1 MPILK
6 TMLATSAAAALMLSG
21 AHAAHVAYAL
31 GNGGNTLVSF
41 GADSPDDASGSSIT
55 LGGTTLT
62 LDAITFRP
70 ETGELYGYSA
80 SNNAFYTVDPMTG
93 VATLE
98 FQSDVDLPGGNVS
111 FDFNPTL
118 DAVRIVTANRDNIV
132 FFPEDSRTAANQGVL
147 TFAPADIFYD
157 EGYTANG
164 PVQIVGNGY
173 TNQIGFDAAQ
183 DTGTVQYVLDARTD
197 TIGIL
202 NNNDGDVD
210 FVMDAMIDTDGDGVG
225 DDALSFNVIGGFD
238 VFTSPAGDNVGYAV
252 LNGTE
257 FYELDLG
264 TFVFTLIGEVDG
276 GFGNLRSLAVFV
288 PNAAPVPIPA
298 AGALFAFGAAGLVTA
313 RRRKGRA

>member
-1 MPILK
+1 MTIIK
-6 TMLATSAAAALMLSG
+6 TALATSAAAAMMLSG

-31 GNGGNTLVSF
+31 GNGGGTLVSF
-41 GADSPDDASGSSIT
+41 DADSPDAAGGADIT
-55 LGGTTLT
+55 LDGTSLN

-70 ETGELYGYSA
+70 ETGELYGYSSA
-80 SNNAFYTVDPMTG
+80 NNAFYTVDPATG

-98 FQSDVDLPGGNVS
+98 FQSTENLPGGNVS
-111 FDFNPTL
+111 LDFNPTL
-118 DAVRIVTANRDNIV
+118 DAVRLVTATRDNIV
-132 FFPEDSRTAANQGVL
+132 FFPDDSRTTANQGVL

-183 DTGTVQYVLDARTD
+183 GTGTVQYVLDARTD

-210 FVMDAMIDTDGDGVG
+210 FVMDAMLDTDGDGVG
-225 DDALSFNVIGGFD
+225 DDALTFNVVGGFD
-238 VFTSPAGDNVGYAV
+238 VFTTPDGTNIGYAL
-252 LNGTE
+252 LNGDE
-257 FYELDLG
+257 FYELDLT

-276 GFGNLRSLAVFV
+276 EFGNLRSLAVFI
-288 PNAAPVPIPA
+288 PPAPVPLPA
-298 AGALFAFGAAGLVTA
+298 AGLLFVGGLAGFGAM
-313 RRRKGRA
+313 RRKRA